1 MAIRVDTSISIRSEY
16 GVTLGRLLKVS
27 DKQLLV
33 SASAKFRPGSK
44 LEFQLELPAYD
55 ATVYGLAQ
63 VTRVTAF
70 EDASNRYLLGITQL
84 STKDRSLYQQWI
96 YELAQVGGDS
106 HRSSAMVSSIV
117 STLGERHAPPSKPA
131 APAAASALRKGPELQ
146 WSAASS
152 VSTSRQH
159 VGRAAVRE
167 ALRARF
173 AGRDRTTK
181 PNSGI
186 PREQE
191 PAPAPAGRY
200 GLDASTLSQAR
211 GVTAPPDG
219 PRNPRPA
226 RSPDA
231 AAEFSSTIQRARG
244 MRSRTAGGGDITI
257 THSPE
262 AEQQFS
268 SRQTPPPSSVLAPS
282 ATPGKP
288 APARR
293 LEVQLALS
301 KSPPLVSLRYRDI
314 TRYLSDY
321 SDYLAK
327 NAAFVRWSGTK
338 PGHRVEVAVELML
351 PSDARISCSGQVVAI
366 MPSGFGLSLQLTDHD
381 REALAKEARL
391 DL

>member
-16 GVTLGRLLKVS
+16 GVTLGRLLQVS

-33 SASAKFRPGSK
+33 SASAKFRPGSN
-44 LEFQLELPAYD
+44 LEFQLELPSYN

-84 STKDRSLYQQWI
+84 STKDRGLYQQWI
-96 YELAQVGGDS
+96 YEIAQAGGTS
-106 HRSSAMVSSIV
+106 SRSSAVVSSII
-117 STLGERHAPPSKPA
+117 STLSERHAPPSKPA
-131 APAAASALRKGPELQ
+131 APTVTQAQRKGPELQ
-146 WSAASS
+146 WSAGSS

-173 AGRDRTTK
+173 AGRGRTTQ
-181 PNSGI
+181 PASDS

-191 PAPAPAGRY
+191 PAPAGRY
-200 GLDASTLSQAR
+200 GLDASTVSQAR
-211 GVTAPPDG
+211 GVTAPPAG
-219 PRNPRPA
+219 PRSSRPA

-231 AAEFSSTIQRARG
+231 AAEFSSQIHRARG

-268 SRQTPPPSSVLAPS
+268 SRQAPPPPSTLAPS

-301 KSPPLVSLRYRDI
+301 KDPPLVSMRYRDI
-314 TRYLSDY
+314 TRFLSDY

-338 PGHRVEVAVELML
+338 PGHRAEVAVELML
-351 PSDARISCSGQVVAI
+351 PSDTRISCSGQVVAI
-366 MPSGFGLSLQLTDHD
+366 MPSGFGLSLQLTDRD